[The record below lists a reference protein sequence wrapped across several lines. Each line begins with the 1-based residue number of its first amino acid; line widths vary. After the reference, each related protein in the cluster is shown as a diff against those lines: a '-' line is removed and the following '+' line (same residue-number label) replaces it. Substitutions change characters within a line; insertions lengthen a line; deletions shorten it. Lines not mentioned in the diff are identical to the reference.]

1 MELLNLDVITHIQ
14 IAKDTF
20 KLTLA
25 MPASVNPK
33 PGQFAMLKIEGKYL
47 KRPLSI
53 SSYTKDTITFIYKVL
68 GHGTK
73 LLSESN
79 PISIECM
86 LPLGKEFPVEN
97 SKAVLIAGGVGIAPM
112 HALAKELH
120 AAGVTVETH
129 LGYKTAEEVFL
140 AEELNEYGS
149 VTIYTE
155 DGTAGTKGYCM
166 PTNLDSDSIIYSCGP
181 TPMLNAVANNYTNRG
196 WLSTEEYMAC
206 GFGICAGCV
215 IKLKSG
221 MKKVCQD
228 GPVFAKEEF
237 EC

>member
-1 MELLNLDVITHIQ
+1 MELLSLKVIEHQQ
-14 IAKDTF
+14 IADKTF
-20 KLTLA
+20 KIVLTK
-25 MPASVNPK
+25 PEHICPK
-33 PGQFAMLKIEGKYL
+33 PGQFAMVKVAGKFL

-53 SSYTKDTITFIYKVL
+53 SDYTTETVTFIYKVL
-68 GHGTK
+68 GSGTK
-73 LLSESN
+73 LLSQSN
-79 PISIECM
+79 PEQIEVL
-86 LPLGKEFPVEN
+86 LPLGTNFN
-97 SKAVLIAGGVGIAPM
+97 LDANHATLIAGGVGIAPM
-112 HALAKELH
+112 AALARELH
-120 AAGVTVETH
+120 ANGVNVDIH
-129 LGYKTAEEVFL
+129 LGYRTSSEVFL
-140 AEELNEYGS
+140 ADELANYGT

-155 DGTAGTKGYCM
+155 DGSQGTKGYCL
-166 PTNLDSDSIIYSCGP
+166 PQAIDDSSTIYSCGP
-181 TPMLNAVANNYTNRG
+181 HPMLNAIANQYPNSG

>member
-1 MELLNLDVITHIQ
+1 MELTSLKVIKHEKIAAKTYELVLQKPTHICPQ
-14 IAKDTF
+14 
-20 KLTLA
+20 
-25 MPASVNPK
+25 
-33 PGQFAMLKIEGKYL
+33 PGQFAMVKVEGKFL

-53 SSYTKDTITFIYKVL
+53 SNYTEDTVTFVYKVL
-68 GHGTK
+68 GAGTK
-73 LLSESN
+73 MLSESN
-79 PISIECM
+79 PLEIEVM
-86 LPLGKEFPVEN
+86 LPLGTSFNLESEH
-97 SKAVLIAGGVGIAPM
+97 ATLIAGGVGIAPM
-112 HALAKELH
+112 AALAKNLH
-120 AAGVTVETH
+120 ANGTTIDIH
-129 LGYKTAEEVFL
+129 LGYRTAEEVFL
-140 AEELNEYGS
+140 AEELKKYGT

-155 DGTAGTKGYCM
+155 DGSAGTKGYCL
-166 PTNLDSDSIIYSCGP
+166 PEAIDGNSTIYSCGP
-181 TPMLNAVANNYTNRG
+181 HPMLNAVANKYPNNG

>member
-1 MELLNLDVITHIQ
+1 MELLTLKVLEHIQ
-14 IAKDTF
+14 VADLTY
-20 KLTLA
+20 KLVLEKPLA
-25 MPASVNPK
+25 INPK
-33 PGQFAMLKIEGKYL
+33 PGQFAMIKVVGKFL

-53 SSYTKDTITFIYKVL
+53 SDYTTDTITFIYKVL
-68 GHGTK
+68 GSGTK

-79 PISIECM
+79 PKELELL
-86 LPLGKEFPVEN
+86 LPLGNDFPLE
-97 SKAVLIAGGVGIAPM
+97 SSAATLIAGGVGIAPM
-112 HALAKELH
+112 AALARTLH
-120 AAGVTVETH
+120 SNGVAVDIH
-129 LGYKTAEEVFL
+129 LGYRTSSDVFL
-140 AEELNEYGS
+140 ADELAKYGT

-155 DGTAGTKGYCM
+155 DGSRGEKGYCL
-166 PTNLDSDSIIYSCGP
+166 PATIAASNTIYSCGP
-181 TPMLNAVANNYTNRG
+181 HPMLNAIASKYPNKG

-228 GPVFAKEEF
+228 GPVFSKEEF